1 MSWLGVFGGLAIP
14 IHRLLEPGVFEPEQ
28 IATMARVF
36 EDVLT
41 TLGLVDRE
49 DPMTTLVAKKLIELA
64 RTGEHDPARLKER
77 TLQAFGTRDSR
88 PS

>member
-1 MSWLGVFGGLAIP
+1 VLK
-14 IHRLLEPGVFEPEQ
+14 
-28 IATMARVF
+28 TM
-36 EDVLT
+36 
-41 TLGLVDRE
+41 GLVDRE

-77 TLQAFGTRDSR
+77 TLQAFGTRNSS